1 MAFSAIK
8 NNKSCIHGPVSAF
21 LILHSWAGIGVF
33 NKIEK
38 IKKIK
43 KFFVVWKIS
52 IFGAN
57 VLLPGFGM
65 HRADVF

>member
-1 MAFSAIK
+1 MNGIFGDK
-8 NNKSCIHGPVSAF
+8 KQQ
-21 LILHSWAGIGVF
+21 ILHSWAGIGVF

-65 HRADVF
+65 QRAGVFCRHGTFMRNY

>member
-21 LILHSWAGIGVF
+21 F